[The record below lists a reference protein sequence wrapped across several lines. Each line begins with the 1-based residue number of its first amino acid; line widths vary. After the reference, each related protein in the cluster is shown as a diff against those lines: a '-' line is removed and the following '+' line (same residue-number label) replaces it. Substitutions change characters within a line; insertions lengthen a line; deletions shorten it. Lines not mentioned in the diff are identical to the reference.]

1 MDKKQL
7 ATYKQTQWKR
17 FSQTIIEANNY
28 CCSRCGRKETEGA
41 TLQVHHKYYEQN
53 KKPWEYPISAC
64 EVLCKACHA
73 KEHGHIMPTDGWE
86 YIDYEDMGE
95 PCVDCEYPNCTY
107 EGLLRHVHTV
117 YHPKW
122 GFLNVGCDHADK
134 LTETHQAFEKE
145 REEKRK
151 QKDFNNFLKADKWFY
166 FDNRYV
172 CEYIDFLIIIEH
184 VADYYT
190 LTIYNVQVGNTYASL
205 DEAQRAAFEKC
216 YNYSSKAFCEQYGLS
231 YPDSEHKRPRSKSNP
246 ILYKNELTY
255 AYNHRKGKL
264 LHVDSVEPYVL
275 CCCTCPACGELLL
288 ADNTSVNSQRHQF
301 RHFNDQQC
309 KSAFEQ
315 MYRQLALQ
323 LIEENK
329 QITLPSYNNPEVE
342 LSIPSQVIQ
351 DISIKKSELYDA
363 IVEYR
368 INDTNKQLGIVIDLT
383 NTISEER
390 LRKIKQGNLAT
401 IEIDLFKYKER
412 SIKLKELR
420 NLLLNTQDF
429 TSWLIHPQYEQQ
441 EKLLFEAKN
450 AYENRLSNLIP
461 QTIDSC
467 IKGDDQIDQVAER
480 YLSCE
485 EFPATASSLFYREL
499 KKVVQR
505 IILNPT
511 DEDCAHTDNCLKI
524 LEWYYHYDKDALCS
538 ILKQCVFVDP
548 KRPKDALSLKTYN
561 HTEKR
566 LGFMHTI
573 FAYYFSMKLFR
584 DSDEAQTKYNNIQD
598 IQKKFFNC
606 SPFFNKLD
614 PLSAQ
619 RKYGM
624 ELCFLLFLYYGVTRL
639 GCPDYKK
646 RKMYDQLY
654 EADNLPIFAAVGSLW
669 FGHVF
674 NIFQTDDFQAFIET
688 IVSKYPKAGPW
699 VLTYIE
705 HTKYKEKYS
714 SSDFILKLKTLQKED
729 ENCWLAAVLYSA
741 FNYTFE
747 KPLLP

>member
-1 MDKKQL
+1 MNKKQL

-134 LTETHQAFEKE
+134 LTETHQASEKE

-524 LEWYYHYDKDALCS
+524 LEWYYHYDKNTLYD
-538 ILKQCVFVDP
+538 ILHHFDYVNLAKQKC
-548 KRPKDALSLKTYN
+548 N

-566 LGFMHTI
+566 LEFMRAV
-573 FAYYFSMKLFR
+573 FKYCFSEEPFL
-584 DSDEAQTKYNNIQD
+584 DSNDAENQSD
-598 IQKKFFNC
+598 RIQKEIQNPFIAC
-606 SPFFNKLD
+606 SPFFTEKQ
-614 PLSAQ
+614 PLSTQ

-624 ELCFLLFLYYGVTRL
+624 ELSFILFLYYKVASSNWK
-639 GCPDYKK
+639 DYKK
-646 RKMYDQLY
+646 KMYDQLN
-654 EADNLPIFAAVGSLW
+654 EINNLPIFAAVT
-669 FGHVF
+669 F
-674 NIFQTDDFQAFIET
+674 
-688 IVSKYPKAGPW
+688 P
-699 VLTYIE
+699 
-705 HTKYKEKYS
+705 EKG
-714 SSDFILKLKTLQKED
+714 
-729 ENCWLAAVLYSA
+729 
-741 FNYTFE
+741 
-747 KPLLP
+747 